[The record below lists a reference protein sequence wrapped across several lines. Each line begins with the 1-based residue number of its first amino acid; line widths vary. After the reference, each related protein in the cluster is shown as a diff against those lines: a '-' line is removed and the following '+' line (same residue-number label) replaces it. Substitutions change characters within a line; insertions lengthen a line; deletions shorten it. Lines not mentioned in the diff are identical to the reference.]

1 MNTLGSIQV
10 GLLMNK
16 DISTATMVFSYQKN
30 LDFSLLLVN
39 RPPKMAFF
47 FVAIVDELKQ
57 LALTGPRMI
66 QDTPQN
72 IFSQIELD
80 VG

>member
-1 MNTLGSIQV
+1 
-10 GLLMNK
+10 
-16 DISTATMVFSYQKN
+16 
-30 LDFSLLLVN
+30 
-39 RPPKMAFF
+39 MAFF

-80 VG
+80 TGWHKEWYSQKSCFFLYFPYISYNKTPQNT